1 MPLFKFKC
9 GLCSSSCPFSKLA
22 LFLELKRPTLESQP
36 LDLGGSNRKIPPRNG
51 VENRQEL
58 FLEKHRALFNRC
70 LLMRRIRQIRESMR
84 SKKKIQFHEAL
95 VRAKRFASRPL
106 HSAQFKSAGGGART
120 HTPLRIPDFESSASA
135 NSATP
140 AKAVKEIRGHSGLC
154 KLRGGP
160 KTS

>member
-9 GLCSSSCPFSKLA
+9 GLCSSSCPLSKLA

-58 FLEKHRALFNRC
+58 FLEKHRALFIRC
-70 LLMRRIRQIRESMR
+70 LLMRRTRQIRQIRESMR
-84 SKKKIQFHEAL
+84 SRKKIQFHEAL

-106 HSAQFKSAGGGART
+106 
-120 HTPLRIPDFESSASA
+120 
-135 NSATP
+135 NSARCIPPNLKVP
-140 AKAVKEIRGHSGLC
+140 AEGLEPTHPC
-154 KLRGGP
+154 GYQILSLARLPIPPHRLRLE
-160 KTS
+160 KK